1 MAEEHSSDH
10 ISKKPIVYTID
21 GMEHVE
27 VRKDVV
33 YRAADAGPLTMDVYS
48 PAQADTT
55 ATRLPAVVFVAGY
68 SDIGYKE
75 KIGCRFKDMA
85 MSVSWGRLAAASGMV
100 GVAYANRE
108 PAPDLHALLTYVRE
122 NAAALGIDEQR
133 MGLCACSGNVPLA
146 MWALMQRRYAL
157 RCAALLY
164 GYTLDLDG
172 ATGVAEAAAT
182 FRFTNPNQG
191 MSVTDLP
198 DDVPLF
204 LVRAG
209 QEQFPGLNESI
220 DRFVAAALTL
230 NRPLT
235 LVNHASGGH
244 AFDLQQD
251 TAMSREIIRRVLDF
265 LKGQL
270 TLAGS

>member
-1 MAEEHSSDH
+1 MAEEHSSDQ
-10 ISKKPIVYTID
+10 ISKKRLVYTID

-27 VRKDVV
+27 VRKDLV
-33 YRAADAGPLTMDVYS
+33 YLAADMGALTMDVYS
-48 PAQADTT
+48 PPRAKTT

-68 SDIGYKE
+68 SDIGYEK

-85 MSVSWGRLAAASGMV
+85 MSVSWARLAAASGLI

-108 PAPDLHALLTYVRE
+108 PATDLDALLTYVRDH
-122 NAAALGIDEQR
+122 AAALGIDEQR
-133 MGLCACSGNVPLA
+133 LGVCACSGNVPLA
-146 MWALMQRRYAL
+146 VWALMQRRYAL
-157 RCAALLY
+157 RCGALLY

-172 ATGVAEAAAT
+172 ATGVAEAAAM
-182 FRFTNPNQG
+182 FGFTNPNRG
-191 MSVTDLP
+191 MSVSDLP
-198 DDVPLF
+198 DDLPLF

-235 LVNHASGGH
+235 LVNHAAGGH

-251 TAMSREIIRRVLDF
+251 TGMSREIIRRVLDF
-265 LKGQL
+265 LKFQL